1 MRREEGVEQSSTSS
15 SLEEFGQ
22 PDQPSDVSSV
32 QMQLDIPRRSLQI
45 QFTCNSCGTR
55 TTRMLNPTA
64 LTRGTVFV
72 QCQGCKVYHQLVDN
86 LGLIEEYDLR
96 ENVQEQTGTDG

>member
-1 MRREEGVEQSSTSS
+1 MWADQSSTSS
-15 SLEEFGQ
+15 SSEESGQ
-22 PDQPSDVSSV
+22 PDRPSDVSPV

-55 TTRMLNPTA
+55 STRMLNPTA

-72 QCQGCKVYHQLVDN
+72 QVRAVMAS
-86 LGLIEEYDLR
+86 
-96 ENVQEQTGTDG
+96 